1 MLTWRA
7 LEIRPCYINK
17 LPDYNENNGR
27 SKSYEHLE
35 AAGMIMLSASAST
48 PTTIVKSAHSR
59 VDSLQQRRYHHCQ
72 LKTGSHYLRLL
83 SPHPLPP
90 LLRGGL
96 RGVRQEQM
104 VQSCGHVPASCPLGG
119 PHTESRLVQ
128 RYPNSVYDQVKLSFS
143 TLLMSALVYSTLGLS
158 SQRCGRLMLFYQQC

>member
-1 MLTWRA
+1 MLTWGA
-7 LEIRPCYINK
+7 LEIRPCYINT
-17 LPDYNENNGR
+17 LPDCNGNNGPLVLPS
-27 SKSYEHLE
+27 SKYCEHLE
-35 AAGMIMLSASAST
+35 AAGTIMLNASAST
-48 PTTIVKSAHSR
+48 PTTIVKCAHSR

-96 RGVRQEQM
+96 RGGRQEQM
-104 VQSCGHVPASCPLGG
+104 VQSCGHCPASRPLGG

-128 RYPNSVYDQVKLSFS
+128 RYPNRVEVIDRAELSFS
-143 TLLMSALVYSTLGLS
+143 TLLMSALVD
-158 SQRCGRLMLFYQQC
+158 